1 MRGEALKLYHQAI
14 HLASYYGYEEVTID
28 HMLFAGLGTLN
39 PTIKEAYV
47 EAGLTYIKF
56 YKYENERANSEA
68 VPIAM
73 TSLDPTLR
81 EELANYEGL
90 TEGMSPSLNGSDVV
104 DLLAFLLSRETLY
117 PKALDHMGVNKG
129 KLLSAIYKRLD
140 ESTQSSLAPYF
151 KGVQINV
158 ENYCKDITDMA
169 AKGEID
175 PLIGRTVELDRMIQ
189 ILGRRRKNNPVILG
203 EAGTGKTCL
212 VEGLA
217 LAIHNKDPRVERL
230 WDKRIVE
237 LDLHLMLAGTK
248 YRGQFEDRLTGLV
261 KELEADPNL
270 IVFVD
275 EVHVVMGAGKVEG
288 GAGDAANILKPS
300 LARGRVQM
308 IGATT
313 KDEYNIIKGDPALER
328 RFQPLELHEL
338 SDEEVFDILKGIKKT
353 YEEFHQVE
361 YTDESLEAILKLGKE
376 IPKRNAP
383 DVQIDLLDEVG
394 SRYKGETITAELVE
408 GVFAAQMHSSQN
420 KEKKLGFV

>member
-1 MRGEALKLYHQAI
+1 MKGEALNLYHQAI
-14 HLASYYGYEEVTID
+14 HLASYYGYDEVTVD
-28 HMLFAGLGTLN
+28 HMIFAGLGSLN
-39 PTIKEAYV
+39 PIVTEAYS

-56 YKYENERANSEA
+56 YKYEHERSDNFST
-68 VPIAM
+68 PIEG
-73 TSLDPTLR
+73 TKLNDTLR
-81 EELANYEGL
+81 EELSKYQGL
-90 TEGMSPSLNGSDVV
+90 TEGMSPSLKGSDVV
-104 DLLAFLLSRETLY
+104 DLLAFLLSRDNLH
-117 PKALDHMGVNKG
+117 ARSLDYMGVNKG
-129 KLLSAIYKRLD
+129 KILSAIYKRLD
-140 ESTQSSLAPYF
+140 EGKQSSLAPYF
-151 KGVQINV
+151 KDVQINV
-158 ENYCKDITDMA
+158 ENYCKDISDMA

-175 PLIGRTVELDRMIQ
+175 PLIGRTVELERMIQ

-217 LAIHNKDPRVERL
+217 LAIHHKAPRLERL

-261 KELEADPNL
+261 KELESDPNL

-313 KDEYNIIKGDPALER
+313 KDEYGIIKGDPALER

-361 YTDESLEAILKLGKE
+361 YTDEALTAILKLGKK